1 MNPDA
6 IVWIVAI
13 LTIIIIFILCNLEV
27 EVVSGRKVTLEYMR
41 HKNRGCY
48 NCKHC
53 TEDYECIQ
61 EIEKEHYDFVRGE
74 RSLEI
79 KRYNLNC
86 ASNVGTE
93 NCNWESK

>member
-1 MNPDA
+1 MSPDA
-6 IVWIVAI
+6 IVLITAVV
-13 LTIIIIFILCNLEV
+13 TIFVIILCNLDI
-27 EVVSGRKVTLEYMR
+27 EVVSSRKAMLEYMK

-61 EIEKEHYDFVRGE
+61 EIEKEYYDFVRGE